1 MMFENVGGY
10 AVYAIPSGLMQ
21 SRVPAST
28 NDAGSLLQNI
38 PYSSYCDTATAHNVW
53 VCTCVAAPFLPAEG
67 WTLGVAVAVHPPPPP
82 KVMAQPPVG
91 IGVGDGCGGGGGGL
105 LAQSLGGF
113 VP

>member
-1 MMFENVGGY
+1 MCAQVKPRTITN
-10 AVYAIPSGLMQ
+10 AKPAQPKTPAIVYK
-21 SRVPAST
+21 
-28 NDAGSLLQNI
+28 I